1 MHAIGIPRQLI
12 LTGPGSFLH
21 DLPLEIQRN
30 VEEIIATNPGL
41 NVQWFSDADCYS
53 YISYYYDSELA
64 GMFRREF
71 RGSFRGDICRAAV
84 LYREGGFYLD
94 LDVELLVPL
103 ATMIGVSTTFLSAFT
118 ADGALLNAIM
128 ACTPYSEVLHETL
141 VELRKWY
148 RGAVPRRADPSVDG
162 PATSEWMG
170 PLTLHRAVMRVIQ
183 SSCPET
189 HLVPGSQLE
198 WTCGSEVLRF
208 YREQELRCS
217 VLESTPECSVQ
228 RARSPFIGLRYGI
241 FTPNSK
247 MEQERQLIGWPRFE
261 GCRRWGCGDPSY
273 GLSDEALQVRWMLR
287 ERFLPCMCGA
297 HFESGQQLVTDL
309 LFSLP
314 SAEQL
319 APACERF
326 RPFVETG
333 DLECAA
339 AVVSSSLLCASAA
352 AGAEPLLAR
361 AFLARALQAILAGS
375 MLVCYEGM
383 WMVKVEEILDQF
395 YRLHTP
401 EFAYARLNWT
411 RHNYSREAVTPSA
424 MELASKITRI
434 QAALALSVLKPTAQ
448 PVKAVRPGATN
459 QKMGAVQYSVLA
471 NLA

>member
-1 MHAIGIPRQLI
+1 MHHAIIPRQLI

-21 DLPLEIQRN
+21 DLPLEIRHN
-30 VEEIIATNPGL
+30 VEEIIAANPGL
-41 NVQWFSDADCYS
+41 IVQWFSDADCYS

-71 RGSFRGDICRAAV
+71 HGSFRGDICRAAV
-84 LYREGGFYLD
+84 LYREGGFYVD

-103 ATMIGVSTTFLSAFT
+103 TTMIGVSTTFLSAFT
-118 ADGALLNAIM
+118 ADGAMLNAIM

-148 RGAVPRRADPSVDG
+148 RGAVPRRADPRVDG
-162 PATSEWMG
+162 AAKSEWMG
-170 PLTLHRAVMRVIQ
+170 PLTLHRAVMSVIQ
-183 SSCPET
+183 SSCPENT
-189 HLVPGSQLE
+189 HFVPGSQLD

-208 YREQELRCS
+208 YLEQELHCS
-217 VLESTPECSVQ
+217 VLESTAECSVQ
-228 RARSPFIGLRYGI
+228 RARSPFVGLRYGI
-241 FTPNSK
+241 FTPSSRIEAK
-247 MEQERQLIGWPRFE
+247 ERQLIGWPRFE

-273 GLSDEALQVRWMLR
+273 GFSEEALQVSWMLR

-297 HFESGQQLVTDL
+297 HFESGQQLVTYL

-352 AGAEPLLAR
+352 AGSEPLLAR
-361 AFLARALQAILAGS
+361 AYLARALQAILAGS
-375 MLVCYEGM
+375 MLLCYEGM
-383 WMVKVEEILDQF
+383 WMVQVEEILDQF

-411 RHNYSREAVTPSA
+411 RHNYSREAVTPSGT
-424 MELASKITRI
+424 ELSHKITRI
-434 QAALALSVLKPTAQ
+434 QAALALSVLKPTSQ
-448 PVKAVRPGATN
+448 PVKAVRPATEKGA
-459 QKMGAVQYSVLA
+459 KYSVLA

>member
-1 MHAIGIPRQLI
+1 
-12 LTGPGSFLH
+12 
-21 DLPLEIQRN
+21 
-30 VEEIIATNPGL
+30 
-41 NVQWFSDADCYS
+41 
-53 YISYYYDSELA
+53 
-64 GMFRREF
+64 MFRREF
-71 RGSFRGDICRAAV
+71 RGSFRGDICRAAI
-84 LYREGGFYLD
+84 LYREGGFYVD

-103 ATMIGVSTTFLSAFT
+103 ATMIRVSTTFLSAFT
-118 ADGALLNAIM
+118 ADGAMLNAIM

-148 RGAVPRRADPSVDG
+148 RGSVPRRADPIVDG
-162 PATSEWMG
+162 PFAKSEWMG

-183 SSCPET
+183 SSCPE
-189 HLVPGSQLE
+189 HIHQLVPGSVRTESVPGFQSGFSLGTSSAASSAVGSLD
-198 WTCGSEVLRF
+198 WTCGSEVFRF
-208 YREQELRCS
+208 YVEQELQCS

-228 RARSPFIGLRYGI
+228 RARSPFVGLRYGI
-241 FTPNSK
+241 FEAK
-247 MEQERQLIGWPRFE
+247 DRQLIGWPRFE

-273 GLSDEALQVRWMLR
+273 GLSDEALQVKWMLR
-287 ERFLPCMCGA
+287 ERFLPCMCGP

-326 RPFVETG
+326 RPFVESG

-352 AGAEPLLAR
+352 AAEPSEPLLAR

-383 WMVKVEEILDQF
+383 WMVQVEEILDQF

-411 RHNYSREAVTPSA
+411 RHNYSREAGKSI
-424 MELASKITRI
+424 SK
-434 QAALALSVLKPTAQ
+434 LF
-448 PVKAVRPGATN
+448 
-459 QKMGAVQYSVLA
+459 
-471 NLA
+471 

>member
-21 DLPLEIQRN
+21 DLPLEIRRN
-30 VEEIIATNPGL
+30 VEEIISANPGL
-41 NVQWFSDADCYS
+41 NIQWFSDADCYS

-71 RGSFRGDICRAAV
+71 RGSFRGDLCRAAV
-84 LYREGGFYLD
+84 LYREGGFYVD

-103 ATMIGVSTTFLSAFT
+103 STMIGVSTTFLSAFT
-118 ADGALLNAIM
+118 ADGAILNAIM
-128 ACTPYSEVLHETL
+128 ACTPYSEVLYATL

-148 RGAVPRRADPSVDG
+148 RGAVPRKADVTVDG
-162 PATSEWMG
+162 AFTRSEWMG
-170 PLTLHRAVMRVIQ
+170 SLTLHRAVSQVIQ
-183 SSCPET
+183 SSCPEV
-189 HLVPGSQLE
+189 HLLPGTQLD
-198 WTCGSEVLRF
+198 WTCGFEVLRF
-208 YREQELRCS
+208 YDEKELHCS
-217 VLESTPECSVQ
+217 VLEGTSECSLQ
-228 RARSPFIGLRYGI
+228 RARSPFVGLRYGL
-241 FTPNSK
+241 FTPPALARGFATSVGFAGGTDASASP
-247 MEQERQLIGWPRFE
+247 RQLIGWPRFE

-273 GLSDEALQVRWMLR
+273 GLSEESLQVAWMLR

-314 SAEQL
+314 STEQL

-326 RPFVETG
+326 RPFVESG

-352 AGAEPLLAR
+352 AGADPVLAR
-361 AFLARALQAILAGS
+361 AYLARALQAILAGS

-383 WMVKVEEILDQF
+383 WMVRVEEILDQF

-401 EFAYARLNWT
+401 EFAYAKLNWT
-411 RHNYSREAVTPSA
+411 RHNISTEAEWGHGHRGPNSGG
-424 MELASKITRI
+424 LSK
-434 QAALALSVLKPTAQ
+434 P
-448 PVKAVRPGATN
+448 
-459 QKMGAVQYSVLA
+459 
-471 NLA
+471 